1 MDVEQALAFTDAL
14 VFAKAGIHLSDLQ
27 QAMLRESWS
36 WQRQS
41 YDQIAETY
49 GYSPTYLKHD
59 VGPKLWK
66 LLSEVIGEK
75 VNKTSFRA
83 AIERRFH
90 TDGISTQPQIT
101 KPDQLHISQP
111 TAEAT
116 PASSDSDRAAEPNAG
131 LAQAASL
138 PRQDWGDAADVSF
151 FYGRTAELDC
161 LEQWIV
167 GDRQSSHP
175 CRLIAVLGMGG
186 MGKTSLVIRLAQQLQ
201 TQFEWV
207 IWRSLRNALPPT
219 ELLSDLLQLLTNQQQ
234 VEQSIEKQIAQFL
247 HQLRSRRCLIIL
259 DNIETI
265 LHYAQEP
272 ETSSGDSRQDYRIY
286 RELFRQIG
294 ETRHQS
300 CLVLTSRE
308 KPPEVALLEGETLP
322 VRSLTLTGLQLA
334 EAQELMSLKGCF
346 KGTDIEWNHLIAG
359 YSGNPLALKI
369 ISTTIQ
375 TLFDGNLT
383 EFLQQDTF
391 VFGGIRTL
399 IDQQFQRLSVLEKSV
414 MYWLA
419 IYREPATFADLRTD
433 IFPPISPQRLI
444 EVLELL
450 EQRSLIE
457 KQAALFSLQP
467 VVMEYVGDR
476 LIDQIC
482 IELQQGIQE
491 ITSKDALLKH
501 HALLKAQSKDYI
513 RETQIRLILTPIL
526 EQLDT
531 FHDALEDHLIQQLTY
546 LRGKS
551 TGESGY
557 AGGNLLNLLGQRK
570 THFSDYDFSH
580 LTLWQAD
587 LRQMQ
592 LHNIN
597 LAQADLSRSM
607 FTEILGIVFAIA
619 LSPTGNVLA
628 TGDAEGG
635 LRLWQANQGSLL
647 LTLEGHQGW
656 VWAVSF
662 SADGQTLASCSSDK
676 TIRLWSTQT
685 GDCLSTLQG
694 HSGSIWSV
702 AFSPDGQL
710 LASGGDEPIV
720 MVWDIAKATCVKQ
733 LVGHT
738 GRILSVAFCY
748 VTLGKSAALL
758 LASGSEDG
766 SIRLWNVQTGEC
778 QQIYQGHTDR
788 VWSVSFSPNGE
799 FLVSGSAD
807 RTLKLWQVK
816 TGKCLKTFSEHG
828 DRVRSVSFS
837 ADGQTLISSSD
848 DRTVRIW
855 SVDSGQCLQTLWGHT
870 NSIFSVACHSESQM
884 LVSGSADQTVR
895 IWHSQTGQC
904 LKTLRG
910 YTNSIFSVA
919 YSATGDRLIS
929 SSTDQTIKLW
939 DTDSGRCLKT
949 FEGHTGWVT
958 SAVFHPQAHLIA
970 SSSADETI
978 KLWEVSSGQCLKT
991 LQGHSHWVQS
1001 VSFSPDGAVLASG
1014 GDDCTLRLWSV
1025 QTGECLHTLA
1035 AHSGWVWS
1043 VAFSPTGELLA
1054 SSSEDQTICLWSV
1067 TALQCVHRLQD
1078 HSGRVK
1084 AIAFSPD
1091 GQLLASGSSD
1101 ETVKLWSVQTGEC
1114 LYTLRGHDNDVWSV
1128 AFSPNGQTL
1137 ASRSLDQTVK
1147 LWEVSTGVCR
1157 KTLSVPSRSVRSA
1170 IAFCPSSPAPQNLGL
1185 QNQVAI
1191 GSHNGTIQIWDVE
1204 LGKCLNTLIPDR
1216 PYDGTN
1222 IKGVTG
1228 ITDAQRSALYALG
1241 AIEQ

>member
-14 VFAKAGIHLSDLQ
+14 VFTKAGIHLSDLQ

-59 VGPKLWK
+59 VGPKLWR

-83 AIERRFH
+83 AIERKSH
-90 TDGISTQPQIT
+90 TDGISTQTQAA

-111 TAEAT
+111 TAEAV
-116 PASSDSDRAAEPNAG
+116 PASRVSDAAVEPSAV
-131 LAQAASL
+131 LTQVASA

-151 FYGRTAELDC
+151 FYGRAAELTR
-161 LEQWIV
+161 LEQWIL
-167 GDRQSSHP
+167 GSQSQQP
-175 CRLIAVLGMGG
+175 CRLVAVLGMGG
-186 MGKTSLVIRLAQQLQ
+186 MGKTSLVIRLSQRLQ
-201 TQFEWV
+201 SEFEWV

-234 VEQSIEKQIAQFL
+234 VEQPIERQIAQLL

-259 DNIETI
+259 DNIETV

-272 ETSSGDSRQDYRIY
+272 ELSAVSSQGYGVY

-322 VRSLTLTGLQLA
+322 VRSLTLTGLQLS

-346 KGTDIEWNHLIAG
+346 QGTDTDWNRLIAG

-399 IDQQFQRLSVLEKSV
+399 IDQQFERLSVLEKSV

-419 IYREPATFADLRTD
+419 IYREPATFAELRMD
-433 IFPPISPQRLI
+433 IFPSIAPQRLI

-457 KQAALFSLQP
+457 KQSALFSLQP
-467 VVMEYVGDR
+467 VVMEYVSDR
-476 LIDQIC
+476 LITQIC
-482 IELQQGIQE
+482 TEIQQGVQGIAV
-491 ITSKDALLKH
+491 KDALLKH

-526 EQLDT
+526 ERLDAL
-531 FHDALEDHLIQQLTY
+531 HDALEDDLIQQLTC

-551 TGESGY
+551 TSESGY

-570 THFSDYDFSH
+570 THLSSYDFSH

-592 LHNIN
+592 LHQIN
-597 LAQADLSRSM
+597 FAYADLSRSM
-607 FTEILGIVFAIA
+607 FAEILGIVFAVA
-619 LSPTGNVLA
+619 LSPTGDVLA

-635 LRLWQANQGSLL
+635 LRLWQVNQGSLL
-647 LTLEGHQGW
+647 LALEGHQGW
-656 VWAVSF
+656 VWSVSF

-676 TIRLWSTQT
+676 TIRLWNTQT
-685 GDCLSTLQG
+685 GECLSTLRG

-702 AFSPDGQL
+702 SFSPDGQL
-710 LASGGDEPIV
+710 LASGGDEPSV
-720 MVWDIAKATCVKQ
+720 MLWDASKGTCIKQ
-733 LVGHT
+733 LAGHT
-738 GRILSVAFCY
+738 GRILSVAFCHAAIE
-748 VTLGKSAALL
+748 KSSALL
-758 LASGSEDG
+758 LASGSEDS
-766 SIRLWNVQTGEC
+766 SIRLWNVQSGKC
-778 QQIYQGHTDR
+778 HQVYQGHADR
-788 VWSVSFSPNGE
+788 VWSVAFSPNGE
-799 FLVSGSAD
+799 LLASGSAD

-848 DRTVRIW
+848 DLTVRIW
-855 SVDSGQCLQTLWGHT
+855 SVDTGQCLHTLWGHT

-884 LVSGSADQTVR
+884 VVSGSADQTVR

-919 YSATGDRLIS
+919 YSANGEKLIS

-939 DTDSGRCLKT
+939 DTNTGQCLKT

-958 SAVFHPQAHLIA
+958 SAAFHPQAHLIA

-978 KLWEVSSGQCLKT
+978 KLWEASSGQCLRT

-1001 VSFSPDGAVLASG
+1001 VSFSPDGEVLASG

-1025 QTGECLHTLA
+1025 QSGECLHTLA

-1043 VAFSPTGELLA
+1043 VAFSPMGELLA
-1054 SSSEDQTICLWSV
+1054 SSSEDQTICLWS
-1067 TALQCVHRLQD
+1067 TTGLQCVHRLQD

-1101 ETVKLWSVQTGEC
+1101 ETVRLWSVHTGEC

-1128 AFSPNGQTL
+1128 AFSPDGQTL

-1170 IAFCPSSPAPQNLGL
+1170 IAFCPVSSPTPKNLATQNKLT
-1185 QNQVAI
+1185 I
-1191 GSHNGTIQIWDVE
+1191 GSHSGTIQIWNIPTGE
-1204 LGKCLNTLIPDR
+1204 CLNTLTPNR

-1228 ITDAQRSALYALG
+1228 ITAAQKLALYALG